1 MLRNL
6 PGLSSPFLIGAR
18 LENFSE
24 HTGKDPS
31 PGIFLPHDVKSGVI
45 LPIEPH
51 GKMSS
56 ANRLLWISSPPA
68 AEDNSWLPAILI
80 GCSCDIVPGPLEALD
95 RLRLSGA
102 AAILVSFPIPEW
114 TPAELLEEIQRVNP
128 RIPVLIHEPGGTAE
142 DAFRLGGMGA
152 YYFCCEPLDRQQLA
166 RRLQKAVQQAGRR
179 EFEDRPGGESWR
191 SLLVGESRPMCQVT
205 DVIRLVGA
213 RRCTVFITGETGTGK
228 EMAARALHLSGPRAQ
243 RPLVTVNCSALP
255 EHLLEAEL
263 FGHVKGAFTGAIH
276 TRIGRFEQADGGTL
290 FLDEIGDMP
299 VDLQVKLLR
308 VLQEREFQRL
318 GSSETVRVDIRVVAA
333 SNCNLPERVRQ
344 GKFREDLY
352 YRLNVVPIVIPALR
366 ERLSDVPL
374 LVEHFLEK
382 ICRQEGLPIKRVR
395 QETLDRLCSY
405 GWPGNVRQ
413 LENAVEMAV
422 ALSGDREVLYPGDFP
437 IPSAVPSKPVRMAT
451 SATVLVPDCGLDY
464 EETVG
469 AFERGIL
476 EQALRI
482 AGGNKKRAA
491 DILHLKRT
499 TLSAKLRSMEARVAA
514 CGQ

>member
-1 MLRNL
+1 L
-6 PGLSSPFLIGAR
+6 
-18 LENFSE
+18 
-24 HTGKDPS
+24 
-31 PGIFLPHDVKSGVI
+31 
-45 LPIEPH
+45 
-51 GKMSS
+51 
-56 ANRLLWISSPPA
+56 RLLGA
-68 AEDNSWLPAILI
+68 DAIL
-80 GCSCDIVPGPLEALD
+80 A
-95 RLRLSGA
+95 
-102 AAILVSFPIPEW
+102 SFPISDW
-114 TPAELLEEIQRVNP
+114 TPAGLLEEIQRVNP
-128 RIPVLIHEPGGTAE
+128 RIPVLIHDPGGSAE
-142 DAFRLGGMGA
+142 EAFRLGGMGA

-166 RRLQKAVQQAGRR
+166 RRLQAAIQQAGRCDL
-179 EFEDRPGGESWR
+179 EDLAGGPGRESWR
-191 SLLVGESRPMCQVT
+191 GLLVGESRPMRHVV

-213 RRCTVFITGETGTGK
+213 RRCTVLISGETGTGK
-228 EMAARALHLSGPRAQ
+228 EIAARALHLSGPRAQ

-276 TRIGRFEQADGGTL
+276 TRIGRFEQADGGSL

-333 SNCNLPERVRQ
+333 SNCNLSEKVRQ

-352 YRLNVVPIVIPALR
+352 YRLNVVPIAIPALR

-382 ICRQEGLPIKRVR
+382 ICRLEGLPPKRVR

-405 GWPGNVRQ
+405 DWPGNVRQ

-422 ALSGDREVLYPGDFP
+422 ALSGDREMLHPGDFP
-437 IPSAVPSKPVRMAT
+437 IPSAAPSKPVRMAT
-451 SATVLVPDCGLDY
+451 STTVAVPDGGLDY
-464 EETVG
+464 EEIVG

-476 EQALRI
+476 EQALRM

-491 DILHLKRT
+491 DMLRLKRT
-499 TLSAKLRSMEARVAA
+499 TLSAKLRSMEARAAA
-514 CGQ
+514 CV